1 MQQALLGR
9 SSLALTLTSR
19 PLQDQDLGFQ
29 ERCLQ
34 SQLAGLIGIYP
45 QRVISH
51 FQGARVSFPM
61 ANMQKKKKKKKVCL
75 QDGLG
80 SLLGTE
86 FPGFKEAEKESI
98 T

>member
-9 SSLALTLTSR
+9 SFLALTLTSR

-29 ERCLQ
+29 ERRLQ

-61 ANMQKKKKKKKVCL
+61 ANMQQKKKKKVCL

>member
-1 MQQALLGR
+1 
-9 SSLALTLTSR
+9 
-19 PLQDQDLGFQ
+19 
-29 ERCLQ
+29 
-34 SQLAGLIGIYP
+34 
-45 QRVISH
+45 
-51 FQGARVSFPM
+51 M
-61 ANMQKKKKKKKVCL
+61 ANMQQKKKKKVCL

>member
-9 SSLALTLTSR
+9 SFLALTLTSR

-29 ERCLQ
+29 ERRLQ

-61 ANMQKKKKKKKVCL
+61 ANMQQKKKKVCL